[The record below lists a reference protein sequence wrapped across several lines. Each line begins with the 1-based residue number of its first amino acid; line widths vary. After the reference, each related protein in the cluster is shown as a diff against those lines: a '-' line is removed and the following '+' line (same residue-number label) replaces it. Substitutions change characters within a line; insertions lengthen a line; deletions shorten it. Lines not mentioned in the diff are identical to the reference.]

1 VKFAFVT
8 LETEE
13 SRRHVRDH
21 RDQHKARLAEWMTK
35 QAEAGKLVAGEAFE
49 TEHAVPVT
57 IRRGGDGTVT
67 VTESP
72 ATGSSETLG
81 GYVIVEVAD
90 RAEAV
95 DLAKTWPTGETI
107 EVRPIWTAS

>member
-1 VKFAFVT
+1 MAT
-8 LETEE
+8 
-13 SRRHVRDH
+13 
-21 RDQHKARLAEWMTK
+21 
-35 QAEAGKLVAGEAFE
+35 QAEAGRLIAGEAFE
-49 TEHAVPVT
+49 TEHAAPVT
-57 IRRGGDGTVT
+57 IRRGSDGTVT

-95 DLAKTWPTGETI
+95 ELAKTWPAGETI
-107 EVRPIWTAS
+107 EVRPIWTPS